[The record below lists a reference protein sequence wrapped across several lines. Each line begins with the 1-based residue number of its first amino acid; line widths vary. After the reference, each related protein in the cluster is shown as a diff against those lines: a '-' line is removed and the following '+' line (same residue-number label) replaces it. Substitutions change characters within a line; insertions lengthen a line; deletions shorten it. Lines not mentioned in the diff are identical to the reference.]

1 MLQSVVVVVIYPR
14 INYKD
19 KLQQRLK
26 KFPKITLFFLKCV
39 RINVIEKFMP
49 SYMCHHKYNVHFLK
63 KRYLLMVYLNLKGGC
78 HLYKH
83 QEKVL

>member
-26 KFPKITLFFLKCV
+26 KFPKITLFFLKFV
-39 RINVIEKFMP
+39 
-49 SYMCHHKYNVHFLK
+49 
-63 KRYLLMVYLNLKGGC
+63 
-78 HLYKH
+78 
-83 QEKVL
+83 